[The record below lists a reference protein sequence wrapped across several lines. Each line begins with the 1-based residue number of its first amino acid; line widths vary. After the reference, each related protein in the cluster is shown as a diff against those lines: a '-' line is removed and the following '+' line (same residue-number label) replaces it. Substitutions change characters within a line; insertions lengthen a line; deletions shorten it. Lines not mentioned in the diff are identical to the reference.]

1 MIIGLTGGIAS
12 GKSTVS
18 KILKGAGACV
28 IDADQ
33 IVHQLLA
40 RNHLV
45 RKQVVDYFGPS
56 IVSAAGGIDR
66 TLLGEIIFADDDKRK
81 QLEKIIHPLVIREME
96 TQLANHQELE
106 KHIILDIPLLYETK
120 LDYLVEQ
127 VWVVYVEP
135 EVQLQRLLNRGQLSK
150 AEAIKR
156 IKTQLPLSEKKEM
169 ADLVIDNNGSR
180 RELKAKVLEHW
191 REINEGEKNSFN
203 RS

>member
-18 KILKGAGACV
+18 DILKGAGACV

-45 RKQVVDYFGPS
+45 RQQVVDYFGPS
-56 IVSAAGGIDR
+56 IVSATGGIDR
-66 TLLGEIIFADDDKRK
+66 TLLGEIVFADDGKRR
-81 QLEKIIHPLVIREME
+81 QLERIIHPLVIREME
-96 TQLANHQELE
+96 TQLANRQKRE

-135 EVQLQRLLNRGQLSK
+135 EVQLQRLLNRRQLSK

-180 RELKAKVLEHW
+180 RELKAKVLEYW

>member
-40 RNHLV
+40 RNQLV
-45 RKQVVDYFGPS
+45 WKQVVDYFGPS

-81 QLEKIIHPLVIREME
+81 QLEQIIHPLVIREME
-96 TQLANHQELE
+96 TQLANHQERE

>member
-18 KILKGAGACV
+18 NILKGAGACV

-45 RKQVVDYFGPS
+45 RKKVVDYFGPS

-81 QLEKIIHPLVIREME
+81 QLEKIIHPLVIQEME
-96 TQLANHQELE
+96 AKLTDHQARE

-120 LDYLVEQ
+120 LDSLVEQ

-135 EVQLQRLLNRGQLSK
+135 EIQLQRLLKRGQLSK
-150 AEAIKR
+150 PEAIKR
-156 IKTQLPLSEKKEM
+156 IKAQLPLSEKKEM
-169 ADLVIDNNGSR
+169 ADLVIDNNGCR
-180 RELKAKVLEHW
+180 RELKAKVLQHW
-191 REINEGEKNSFN
+191 REINEGKENSFN

>member
-18 KILKGAGACV
+18 NILKGAGACV

-40 RNHLV
+40 RNQLV

-56 IVSAAGGIDR
+56 IVSAAGEIDR
-66 TLLGEIIFADDDKRK
+66 TLLGEIVFADDDKRK
-81 QLEKIIHPLVIREME
+81 QLEKIIHPLVIREMK
-96 TQLANHQELE
+96 TQLANHQARE
-106 KHIILDIPLLYETK
+106 KHIILDIPLLYESK
-120 LDYLVEQ
+120 LDCLVEQ

-135 EVQLQRLLNRGQLSK
+135 EVQLQRLMNRGQLSK

-156 IKTQLPLSEKKEM
+156 IRTQLPLSEKKEM

>member
-40 RNHLV
+40 RNQLV

-81 QLEKIIHPLVIREME
+81 QLEQIIHPLVIREME
-96 TQLANHQELE
+96 TQLANHQERE

-191 REINEGEKNSFN
+191 REINKGEKNSFN

>member
-40 RNHLV
+40 RNQLV

-56 IVSAAGGIDR
+56 IFSAAGGIDR

-81 QLEKIIHPLVIREME
+81 QLEQIIHPLVIREME
-96 TQLANHQELE
+96 TQLASHQERE

>member
-18 KILKGAGACV
+18 NILKGAGACV

-40 RNHLV
+40 RNQLV

-66 TLLGEIIFADDDKRK
+66 TLLGEIIFGDDDKRK
-81 QLEKIIHPLVIREME
+81 QLEQIIHPLVIREME
-96 TQLANHQELE
+96 TQLANHQERE

>member
-40 RNHLV
+40 RNQLV

-81 QLEKIIHPLVIREME
+81 QLEQIIHPLVIREME
-96 TQLANHQELE
+96 TQLANHQERE

>member
-45 RKQVVDYFGPS
+45 RQQVVDYFGPS

-96 TQLANHQELE
+96 TQLANHQDRE
-106 KHIILDIPLLYETK
+106 KHIILDIPLLYETR

>member
-96 TQLANHQELE
+96 TQLANHQGRE

>member
-81 QLEKIIHPLVIREME
+81 QLEKIIHPLVIRKME
-96 TQLANHQELE
+96 TQLANHQERE

>member
-40 RNHLV
+40 RNQLV

-96 TQLANHQELE
+96 TQLANHQERE

>member
-18 KILKGAGACV
+18 NILKGAGACV

-45 RKQVVDYFGPS
+45 RQQVVDYFGSS
-56 IVSAAGGIDR
+56 IISAAGGIDR
-66 TLLGEIIFADDDKRK
+66 TLLGEIVFADDGKRR
-81 QLEKIIHPLVIREME
+81 QLEQIIHPLVIREME
-96 TQLANHQELE
+96 IQLADRQERE

-120 LDYLVEQ
+120 LDCLVEQ

-156 IKTQLPLSEKKEM
+156 IKTQLPLSEKKKM